1 MDKRWDVLGFGA
13 VAVDELIYVDQY
25 PQLDEKVPILR
36 ICRQGG
42 GNTATALVTVARF
55 GLRAAYCG
63 VLGDDELSSFSINEL
78 EREGVDTSLIIHRK
92 EANPFLA
99 FVIVDITNGKRSIA
113 YSGEG
118 VMEPDPNEISEEL
131 ISSGR
136 VLFVDHKAVKIG
148 LHAAHF
154 AKRNNIPIVGD
165 FEGQI
170 NPDLVELI
178 KLVDHLII
186 GVDFAR
192 HLTGMDNRQ
201 DIFHLLSNPN
211 RPCCVITEGENGCW
225 YSEFGGEICD
235 FPAYKVKVQ
244 DTTGCGD
251 VFHGAY
257 AAAISQGEVVHRAIQ
272 LATAA
277 AGMKALQPGGR
288 AGIPSLTS
296 VEKFIKER
304 GRYFLPRY
312 P

>member
-13 VAVDELIYVDQY
+13 IAVDDLIYVDQY

-36 ICRQGG
+36 KCRQGG

-63 VLGDDELSSFSINEL
+63 VLGDNELSLFSINEL
-78 EREGVDTSLIIHRK
+78 EHEGVDTSLIIHRK
-92 EANPFLA
+92 DANPFLA

-113 YSGEG
+113 YSGDG
-118 VMEPDPNEISEEL
+118 VMEPEPNEISEDL
-131 ISSGR
+131 ISSSR
-136 VLFVDHKAVKIG
+136 VLFVDHKAVKSG

-154 AKRNNIPIVGD
+154 AKKNKIPIVGD

-170 NPDLVELI
+170 NPGLVELI

-192 HLTGMDNRQ
+192 SLTSKSEIQ
-201 DIFHLLSNPN
+201 DIIHFLSTPE
-211 RPCCVITEGENGCW
+211 RACCVITEGENGCW
-225 YSEFGGEICD
+225 YSELGRDICY
-235 FPAYKVKVQ
+235 FPAYKVNVE

-257 AAAISQGEVVHRAIQ
+257 AAAISQGEEVKRAVQ

-288 AGIPSLTS
+288 AGIPSRKA
-296 VEKFIKER
+296 VDKFIQER
-304 GRYFLPRY
+304 G
-312 P
+312 